1 VSEHRCRHCLSLS
14 LLDPFRRSD
23 AEFCTPACK
32 MRAYRRRQQGVD
44 EDAPPL
50 SLGVNAGGVTLA
62 EYYLGEKQENVT
74 ALEGL
79 AR

>member
-1 VSEHRCRHCLSLS
+1 MSERRCRHCLTV
-14 LLDPFRRSD
+14 LDPDLRSD
-23 AEFCTPACK
+23 AEFCNSACK

-74 ALEGL
+74 ALEGP
-79 AR
+79 AG